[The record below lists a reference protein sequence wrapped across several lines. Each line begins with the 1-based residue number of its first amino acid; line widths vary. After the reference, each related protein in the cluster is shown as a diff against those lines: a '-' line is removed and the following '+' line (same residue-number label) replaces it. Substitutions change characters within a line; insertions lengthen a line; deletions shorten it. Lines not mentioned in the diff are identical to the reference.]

1 MLLIKLLNSSRNF
14 LTLLGIATFLC
25 LSVIAEEK
33 SVDIWSNKNS
43 TKSTEYNKKK
53 NIVNEEKKIDISKIN
68 QKKLE
73 EIQISDKKDIETPVQ
88 LIGLYDPGQ
97 NDLSLE
103 MWSGTNGDL
112 IRESLKRIEKINLS
126 KFSEQ
131 IFLNTI
137 LTYSYSPQKNLTD

>member
-1 MLLIKLLNSSRNF
+1 MEIINF
-14 LTLLGIATFLC
+14 L
-25 LSVIAEEK
+25 
-33 SVDIWSNKNS
+33 
-43 TKSTEYNKKK
+43 
-53 NIVNEEKKIDISKIN
+53 N

-73 EIQISDKKDIETPVQ
+73 EIQISDNKDIDTPVQ

-126 KFSEQ
+126 KFSEE

-137 LTYSYSPQKNLTD
+137 LTYSYSPQKNLTEKEFLKIKIKSKFYLFNVIINYV